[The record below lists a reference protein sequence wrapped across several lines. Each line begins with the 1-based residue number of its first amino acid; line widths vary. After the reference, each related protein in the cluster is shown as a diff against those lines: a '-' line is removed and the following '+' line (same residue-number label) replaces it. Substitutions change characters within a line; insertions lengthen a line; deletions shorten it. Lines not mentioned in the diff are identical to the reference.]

1 MKFPRIQCLILCLF
15 AILIL
20 TSCSDDNTTKPKQ
33 VSQPTFSHEAGTYN
47 EIIELEIE
55 TSTPDAEIRYTIDG
69 SDPTEISSLYSIP
82 LRIRETT
89 LIKAKAYRDNYR
101 PSLISQV
108 NYVINLPFAPIPTF
122 SPSGGTYNQAQ
133 EVTINCELEDAEI
146 RYSIDG
152 TIPSQTSFLYTHP
165 IIISEKT
172 VLKARVF
179 NENYQAS
186 PIVETLYEFETLFV
200 ANPTFNPPAGT
211 YIEAQ
216 NVSITCQTQGA
227 EIRYSLDGSNPTE
240 TSLLYT
246 NPISISE
253 DTTLKARAFKENF
266 QASQVVEAVYEFET
280 LMVANPTF
288 NPPAGTY
295 TEAQNVSITCQT
307 QGAEIRYSLDGS
319 NPTETSLLYTNPISI
334 SEDTTLKARAFKENY
349 QASQVVEAVYEF
361 ETLVVANPTFNPPA
375 GTYTEAQN
383 VSITCQTQGA
393 EIRYSLDGSNPTET
407 SLLYINPISISED
420 TTLKAR
426 AFKENYQ
433 ASQVVEAVYEFETLV
448 VANPTFNPPAGTY
461 TEAQNVSITC
471 QTQGAEIRYS
481 LDGSNPT
488 ETSLLYTNPISIS
501 EDTTLKARAFKE
513 NFQASQVVV
522 AVYEFETLVVANPT
536 FNPPAGLYT
545 EAQNVSIT
553 CQTQGAEIRYSLDG
567 SNPTETS
574 LLYTNPISISED
586 TTLKARAFKENFQ
599 ASQVVEAV
607 YEFETLV
614 VANPTFNPPAG
625 TYTEAQNVSILCQT
639 QGAEIRYSLDESE
652 PTESSLLYTGPI
664 NISED
669 ATLKARAYKEGY
681 LPSQV
686 MTSYYNIDNG
696 QSGLMIYV
704 PGGTF
709 TMGRTTGTG
718 STDELPT
725 HEVTLN
731 SFYIS
736 KFEVTQAEYEA
747 IIGSNPSSNYGIG
760 DHYPVNNVSWYSALT
775 YCNELSIAEGLTP
788 CYDLETY
795 TCDFTA
801 NGYRLP
807 TEAEWEYAA
816 RGGANDSGYIYSGSN
831 DLNSVGWNMDNS
843 GNTSHPVGGKAPNI
857 LGIYDMTG
865 NVWEIC
871 YDRYAAYDSE
881 PQVNP
886 TGPSTGNT
894 NVYRGGSWYN
904 GSYHCRIFKRNSSSL
919 SLASLNVGFR
929 LVRSSIE

>member
-1 MKFPRIQCLILCLF
+1 MKISRSLSIIICLIVFLV
-15 AILIL
+15 L
-20 TSCSDDNTTKPKQ
+20 TNCSDDNTTKPKQ
-33 VSQPTFSHEAGTYN
+33 VSQPTFSHEAGSYSEVI
-47 EIIELEIE
+47 EIDIE
-55 TSTPDAEIRYTIDG
+55 TSTPDAVIRYSTDG
-69 SDPTEISSLYSIP
+69 SDPTENSSLYSIP

-89 LIKAKAYRDNYR
+89 LIKAKAYRNNYR
-101 PSLISQV
+101 PSLTSQV
-108 NYVINLPFAPIPTF
+108 NYVINLPLAPVPTF

-152 TIPSQTSFLYTHP
+152 TIPSQTSLLYTQP
-165 IIISEKT
+165 IIISENT
-172 VLKARVF
+172 TLKARAF

-186 PIVETLYEFETLFV
+186 PIVETLYEFETLVV
-200 ANPTFNPPAGT
+200 ANPAFNPPAGT
-211 YIEAQ
+211 YNQAQEVTITCQTQGAEIRYSLDGSNPTETSLLYANPISISEDTTLKARAFKENYQASQVIEAVYEFETLVVANPAFNPPAGTYSQAQEVTITCQTQGAEIRYSLDGSNPTETSLLYANPISISEDTTLKARAFKDNYQASQVIEAVYEFETLVVANPAFNPPAGTYNQPQEVTITCQTQGAEIRYSLDGSNPTETSLLYTDPISINEDTTLKARAFKENYQASQVIEAVYEFETLVVANPAFNPPAGIYTEAQ

-246 NPISISE
+246 DPISINE
-253 DTTLKARAFKENF
+253 DTTLKARAFKENY
-266 QASQVVEAVYEFET
+266 QASQVIEAVYEFET
-280 LMVANPTF
+280 LVVANPVF

-295 TEAQNVSITCQT
+295 SQAQDVTITCQT

-361 ETLVVANPTFNPPA
+361 ETLVVANPTFNPPS
-375 GTYTEAQN
+375 GIYTEAQN
-383 VSITCQTQGA
+383 VFI
-393 EIRYSLDGSNPTET
+393 I
-407 SLLYINPISISED
+407 
-420 TTLKAR
+420 
-426 AFKENYQ
+426 
-433 ASQVVEAVYEFETLV
+433 
-448 VANPTFNPPAGTY
+448 
-461 TEAQNVSITC
+461 
-471 QTQGAEIRYS
+471 
-481 LDGSNPT
+481 
-488 ETSLLYTNPISIS
+488 
-501 EDTTLKARAFKE
+501 
-513 NFQASQVVV
+513 
-522 AVYEFETLVVANPT
+522 
-536 FNPPAGLYT
+536 
-545 EAQNVSIT
+545 
-553 CQTQGAEIRYSLDG
+553 
-567 SNPTETS
+567 
-574 LLYTNPISISED
+574 
-586 TTLKARAFKENFQ
+586 
-599 ASQVVEAV
+599 
-607 YEFETLV
+607 
-614 VANPTFNPPAG
+614 
-625 TYTEAQNVSILCQT
+625 CQT

-760 DHYPVNNVSWYSALT
+760 DDYPVNNVSWYSALT

-857 LGIYDMTG
+857 LGIYDMSG

-894 NVYRGGSWYN
+894 NVYRGGSWFN